1 MSNENNVNIQNSSYV
16 VWKFGGTSQLD
27 STYKMILNKLNEI
40 KQSNQNLKVVIVLS
54 AISGVTN
61 KLLELVKSSQG
72 SNLMDVIELNYL
84 LASKCN
90 VDIKD
95 IVENFLFE
103 YTNVKS

>member
-1 MSNENNVNIQNSSYV
+1 M
-16 VWKFGGTSQLD
+16 WKVGGTSQLD

-95 IVENFLFE
+95 IVENFLFDTQDIE
-103 YTNVKS
+103 IRKI